1 MALPKRN
8 VVRIY
13 AVPAC
18 VVAMGAMWMWGD
30 LGAMRGA
37 ILFCAGIIVLSIL
50 IGIRSERRTRRRIA
64 ETERRLEVL
73 RTRGY
78 DALRNEIA
86 EESGGKEAA

>member
-8 VVRIY
+8 TIRIY

-18 VVAMGAMWMWGD
+18 VVAMGALWMWGD
-30 LGAMRGA
+30 LGAMRGG
-37 ILFCAGIIVLSIL
+37 ILFCAGVIILSIL
-50 IGIRSERRTRRRIA
+50 IGLRSERKTRRRIA

-78 DALRNEIA
+78 DALREEIA
-86 EESGGKEAA
+86 REHGTKEAA